1 MGDFVWL
8 TPEYQYIHELAVRHH
23 ASLAQ
28 LVRAQLHWNHRAAGS
43 TPDRGSSVAFLTRGS
58 KWEHKGGLGK
68 GQREGNV
75 KFAFIFDDLLRI
87 SGFRGI
93 CTN

>member
-1 MGDFVWL
+1 
-8 TPEYQYIHELAVRHH
+8 
-23 ASLAQ
+23 
-28 LVRAQLHWNHRAAGS
+28 
-43 TPDRGSSVAFLTRGS
+43 LTRGS